1 MYMKF
6 TQDAVEKKYKNTF
19 KAGGYKKPKKV
30 IKVKK
35 PTTKEIFNVGC
46 KCKKTCKC
54 KK

>member
-1 MYMKF
+1 MKF
-6 TQDAVEKKYKNTF
+6 TNDDSEKKHRNSF
-19 KAGGYKKPKKV
+19 KAGGKSKVKKV

-46 KCKKTCKC
+46 KCNKTCKC